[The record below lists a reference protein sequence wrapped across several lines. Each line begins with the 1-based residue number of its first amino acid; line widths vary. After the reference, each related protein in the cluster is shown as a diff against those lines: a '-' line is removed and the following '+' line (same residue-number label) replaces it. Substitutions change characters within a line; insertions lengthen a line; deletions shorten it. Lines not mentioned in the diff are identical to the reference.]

1 MMNSHLKKTRLLLC
15 LLLLCHINLQA
26 ADYVGR
32 ETCKSCHQKQDM
44 LWQGSHHDLA
54 MQHVNEKSVLGDFS
68 NITFNYAGFTSKF
81 YKKDKKF
88 MVSTDGPDGKL
99 HDYEIKYTFGVTPL
113 QQYLIELESGRLQ
126 ALSIAWDSREKSDGG
141 QRWFHLYPDEKITY
155 TDELH
160 WTRSSFNWN
169 GMCAECHS
177 TNLQK
182 NYDSKADAFQ
192 TSWSEIDVS
201 CEACHGP
208 ASNHLNWADKNSGWE
223 KFKDNKGLAVSLDER
238 KDVHWV
244 FDNKTGSASRS
255 QTRKTEKEIE
265 VCAQCHSRR
274 SSITADYQPGK
285 SFADHYMPRL
295 LDETMYFADGQIQDE
310 VYVYG
315 SFLQSKMY
323 HKGVTCSDCHD
334 PHSLQLRQE
343 GNAVCLQC
351 HAAEKFDSKK
361 HHFHKTDSTGALCAE
376 CHMPPRTY
384 MVVDPRHDHSIRIP
398 RPDLSVALGTP
409 NACSQCHED
418 KDASWAA
425 TLIRQWYRKPYKG
438 YQQYGHALDAGR
450 KGKIKAGEILA
461 EQIRNIETPNIARAS
476 AISSLTPYLDVSNID
491 VLQKGLKD
499 EDAMVRL
506 ASVSA
511 LEGLPQAMLVQ
522 LAFPLIDDPV
532 RSVRIEAARVMAA
545 VPVGQLQG
553 EQLKNYKHAMNEY
566 INSQVV
572 NADRPEAQLNLGNFY
587 AAKGDVDKS
596 IAAYKKAINLEDVF
610 VPAYINLADLYR
622 TQENDTEAENVLRKA
637 IKVAPD
643 NIDAYYAL
651 GLSLVRQKKNDEAL
665 KMLQRAAGFETSNAH
680 YVYVYAVA
688 LNSTGKKDIALD
700 VLRDANVRFPQDTEI
715 LNALV
720 AFHRDAGNEFAVQTY
735 MKKLKK
741 LNQ

>member
-376 CHMPPRTY
+376 CHMPPGTY

-425 TLIRQWYRKPYKG
+425 ALIRQWYRKPYKS